1 MGLKMRRIREAPRR
15 LLDFSRVRN
24 YTRILFH
31 FFSLGKSMKPRDEV
45 KLFLP
50 GSVEG
55 KRSCRAYTIVRP
67 LARTCVCTRL
77 FSQTIHPSSRSYSCP
92 SMLKS
97 RESKRGKRRASG
109 RTERVSRGAAGIN
122 SALGI
127 VLPRASEEIRQNSPA
142 VTRPRNI
149 KSRFKLFSA
158 SYSRRCR
165 ATPRNTGA
173 LNFV

>member
-1 MGLKMRRIREAPRR
+1 MRYGAENATNPKSSASIVGF
-15 LLDFSRVRN
+15 FSRKKLYANFV
-24 YTRILFH
+24 F
-31 FFSLGKSMKPRDEV
+31 FFSLVKRMKPRDEV

-50 GSVEG
+50 GSVES
-55 KRSCRAYTIVRP
+55 KRSCGDYTIVCP

-127 VLPRASEEIRQNSPA
+127 VLPRASADPTNLPCCN
-142 VTRPRNI
+142 PP
-149 KSRFKLFSA
+149 KKH
-158 SYSRRCR
+158 
-165 ATPRNTGA
+165 
-173 LNFV
+173 